1 MPSESAAPLVGDE
14 ARWAASVREALIET
28 TISKDVL
35 LLTPVQKHAFL
46 RRTVS
51 LWLLQN
57 T

>member
-1 MPSESAAPLVGDE
+1 MGDE

-35 LLTPVQKHAFL
+35 LLTPVQKPALL